1 MNATTRLLMLAA
13 LTIGAASCSKDKAV
27 EKTTVSCNCEENA
40 ESYQTTSKR
49 SLATGVLNGAE
60 VTYDKVDG
68 LNIFEGDIVLSEDQI
83 GAIGGS
89 VTAGSGITSATK
101 KWPGKVVYYTYGASA
116 TSSTISKFQTAMDH
130 WTLKTGITFVART
143 NQADYIEV
151 IQGSGCYSSIGRV
164 GGKQQLSIGSSC
176 SSGNAIHEIGHA
188 IGMFHEHTRLDRDSY
203 VIINT
208 GNIESGYAHNF
219 NKHAVSGTFDNG
231 VLDFGSIMMYG
242 SYSFSSNG
250 NPTITRLNGTT
261 FNVQRTSLST
271 NDITAVTVMYP

>member
-1 MNATTRLLMLAA
+1 MNTPTRLLLIAA
-13 LTIGAASCSKDKAV
+13 LTLGIASCSKNKEI
-27 EKTTVSCNCEENA
+27 EKTANCNCEENA
-40 ESYQTTSKR
+40 ELYQTASER
-49 SLATGVLNGAE
+49 ILSSGLLNGTE
-60 VTYDKVDG
+60 VTYDKTDG
-68 LNIFEGDIVLSEDQI
+68 LNIFEGDILLTDEQI
-83 GAIGGS
+83 AAIGS
-89 VTAGSGITSATK
+89 NIVLGSGVTSATK

-116 TSSTISKFQTAMDH
+116 TSSTISKFQTAMNH

-143 NQADYIEV
+143 TQSDYIEV
-151 IQGSGCYSSIGRV
+151 IQGSGCYSNIGRT
-164 GGKQQLSIGSSC
+164 GGKQQLSIGSDC

-188 IGMFHEHTRLDRDSY
+188 IGLFHEHTRLDRDSY

-208 GNIESGYAHNF
+208 GNIQSGYAHNF

-261 FNVQRTSLST
+261 FNVQRSALST
-271 NDITAVTVMYP
+271 NDVAAVAIMYP

>member
-1 MNATTRLLMLAA
+1 MNTPTRLILLAA
-13 LTIGAASCSKDKAV
+13 LTLGIASCTKNKEL
-27 EKTTVSCNCEENA
+27 EKTVSCNCEENA
-40 ESYQTTSKR
+40 EFYQTASER
-49 SLATGVLNGAE
+49 ILSSGLLNGAE
-60 VTYDKVDG
+60 VTYDKADG
-68 LNIFEGDIVLSEDQI
+68 LNIFEGDILLTDEQI
-83 GAIGGS
+83 AALGS
-89 VTAGSGITSATK
+89 NIVFGTGVTSATK
-101 KWPGKVVYYTYGASA
+101 KWPGKIVYYTYGASA
-116 TSSTISKFQTAMDH
+116 TTTTRSKFQTAMNH

-143 NQADYIEV
+143 NQSDYIEV
-151 IQGSGCYSSIGRV
+151 IQGSGCYSNIGRT

-188 IGMFHEHTRLDRDSY
+188 IGLFHEHTRLDRDSY

-208 GNIESGYAHNF
+208 GNIQSGYAHNF

-231 VLDFGSIMMYG
+231 LLDFGSIMMYG

-271 NDITAVTVMYP
+271 NDITAVSIMYP